1 VVCASGSLKGVKAS
15 GLARACEATHDTSTC
30 PWSFTEE
37 RTTKAKHR
45 FRRGIAEKGE
55 GHLKGEES
63 IYMSGKMGIEASS
76 AG

>member
-1 VVCASGSLKGVKAS
+1 V
-15 GLARACEATHDTSTC
+15 THDTSTR

-45 FRRGIAEKGE
+45 FRRGIAEKGK
-55 GHLKGEES
+55 GHMKGVES
-63 IYMSGKMGIEASS
+63 INTSGEMGIEAGS

>member
-1 VVCASGSLKGVKAS
+1 MEFH
-15 GLARACEATHDTSTC
+15 R
-30 PWSFTEE
+30 W

-55 GHLKGEES
+55 GHMKGVES
-63 IYMSGKMGIEASS
+63 IYMSSEMGIEVGS